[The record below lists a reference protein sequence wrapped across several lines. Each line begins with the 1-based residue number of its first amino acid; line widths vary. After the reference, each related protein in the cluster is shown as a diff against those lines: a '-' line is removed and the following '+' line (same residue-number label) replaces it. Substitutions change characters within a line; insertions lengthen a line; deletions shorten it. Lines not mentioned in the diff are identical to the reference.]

1 MKKLKYSR
9 FFIKKFVPSLIVAL
23 CICGISY
30 LIYYMNTKVRTEQH
44 VQYILTSTKY
54 YLEQYSDTYGM
65 GEQAYRMALASNA
78 DFYSDAPYQA
88 FDVATV
94 LIDRNNNQNVLATSR
109 TMSVFVFR
117 NENETKNSVYLCAT
131 DEMIDVYSRARE
143 LDGSVIIR
151 DIYIDGN
158 YAYPGKINIVNNNV
172 YQFGT
177 ATEADIYESYDFTKD
192 EYSDYEYYSGN
203 VYIITYG
210 TPDSSEALKYVEERY
225 VNNNTSY
232 TLDNAF
238 TEQENFYLGDEYL
251 KLRIVCK
258 PVFLWSGG
266 ILVVAIWIVTAV
278 TALIYTIAS
287 SISAYRK
294 YCAQY
299 EIDEYRRNMT
309 SALAHDLKTPLTA
322 IMGYS
327 ENLKSNVHS
336 EKRDYYA
343 DAVIENVRYMNEI
356 ITGTLELAKIEK
368 QDIKLNKTDI
378 DMVALANE
386 LLAKYKADFED
397 RGITVSVN
405 GKCTAKADRE
415 LLSRAVE
422 NLISNAVKYTSYS
435 GKVEITANEKQFIIC
450 NSCDEKLTGKTE
462 DFCKAFGKADASRSD
477 RKGSGMGLAIV
488 KNIALLH
495 KFRLEASASSGK
507 FTAKIIFK

>member
-9 FFIKKFVPSLIVAL
+9 FFVKKFIPSLIVAL

-30 LIYYMNTKVRTEQH
+30 LVYFVNMKTQMGQH
-44 VQYILTSTKY
+44 VQYVLTSTQY
-54 YLEQYSDTYGM
+54 YLEKYSDTYGM
-65 GEQAYRMALASNA
+65 GEQAYRMALAANA

-88 FDVATV
+88 FDMATV
-94 LIDRNNNQNVLATSR
+94 LIDCNNSQNVLATSR
-109 TMSVFVFR
+109 TMSIFVFR
-117 NENETKNSVYLCAT
+117 KENETNNSVYLCAT
-131 DEMIDVYSRARE
+131 DEMIDIHNRARE
-143 LDGSVIIR
+143 LDGSVVIK

-158 YAYPGKINIVNNNV
+158 YAYPGKINIVNNNIS
-172 YQFGT
+172 QFAT
-177 ATEADIYESYDFTKD
+177 ATEADIYERYDFTKD

-203 VYIITYG
+203 IYIITYG
-210 TPDSSEALKYVEERY
+210 TPHSSEALKYIEERY
-225 VNNNTSY
+225 INNNTEY
-232 TLDNAF
+232 MLDNAF
-238 TEQENFYLGDEYL
+238 AEQENFYLGDEYL

-258 PVFLWSGG
+258 PIFLWSGG
-266 ILVVAIWIVTAV
+266 ILVVAIWAVTAV
-278 TALIYTIAS
+278 VALIYIIAS

-343 DAVIENVRYMNEI
+343 DAVIENVCYMNEI
-356 ITGTLELAKIEK
+356 ITGTLELAKIEE
-368 QDIKLNKTDI
+368 QDINLNKTDI
-378 DMVALANE
+378 DMIALANE

-397 RGITVSVN
+397 RGIAVSVS

-415 LLSRAVE
+415 LISRALE
-422 NLISNAVKYTSYS
+422 NLISNAVKYTSDR
-435 GKVEITANEKQFIIC
+435 GKVEITADDKCFCIS
-450 NSCDEKLTGKTE
+450 NSCAADLRGGTE
-462 DFCKAFGKADASRSD
+462 DFCKVFGKSDASRSN
-477 RKGSGMGLAIV
+477 RNGVGIGLAMV
-488 KNIALLH
+488 QNIASLH
-495 KFRLEASASSGK
+495 KFSFDAVASDGK